1 MKLSVKNTAII
12 GFIALIT
19 FSFYS
24 FKASNFFEI
33 SKNLDIFAS
42 VYKELN
48 TYYVDEI
55 EPADLMRNGID
66 AMLKSLDP
74 YTNFISE
81 AEIEG
86 YKMKTTGK
94 YGGIGAAIR
103 TDGEFVIIT
112 EPYEGFPAFK
122 AGLRAGDKIVEI
134 EGKSA
139 KGKNSEQV
147 SKILRGSPGTNVS
160 IKIKRPQEKKT
171 MPIKLTR
178 EEVKINA
185 VPYSAEVSDGIGYVK
200 LTSFTQR
207 CSADVIKAIN
217 KLKKEEKIDKLIFD
231 LRSNPGGLL
240 NEAVNISNIFIPKGK
255 EVVSTK
261 GKNRDWNKTYKTLKE
276 PLDLNIPVVVLTNGS
291 SASASEIVSGV
302 LQDYDRGVIVGQKT
316 FGKGLVQTTKNVG
329 YNSKVKLTTSKYYIP
344 SGRCIQKINYA
355 EKDANGKPIKMPDSL
370 KTEFKT
376 KNGRIVYDGVGVDP
390 DVTTEKKTYAN
401 ISKTLLNKQ
410 LIFNYV
416 TNFALKNKSID
427 DPKSFKITDAQFNQF
442 VNYIKDKDYKYDTKS
457 EKLLKNF
464 KETTENEKYYNA
476 LKTEI
481 STMESKIKADK
492 EKDVYKHKAE
502 IKKLLEAEIVSRY
515 FYKKGKIEYNLKT
528 DKEVLKAIE
537 ILNNKTK
544 YNKILSGQ

>member
-12 GFIALIT
+12 AFIALIT

-24 FKASNFFEI
+24 FKTSNFFEI

-55 EPADLMRNGID
+55 EPAELMRNGID

-81 AEIEG
+81 AEMEG

-103 TDGEFVIIT
+103 TNGDYVIIT

-160 IKIKRPQEKKT
+160 IKIERPQEKKPL
-171 MPIKLTR
+171 PIKLTR
-178 EEVKINA
+178 EEVKIKA
-185 VPYSAEVSDGIGYVK
+185 VPYFAEVSDGIGYVK

-207 CSADVIKAIN
+207 CSADVIKAI
-217 KLKKEEKIDKLIFD
+217 KQLQKDDDIDKLIFD

-261 GKNRDWNKTYKTLKE
+261 GKNKDWNKSYKTLKE
-276 PLDLNIPVVVLTNGS
+276 PLDLDIPVVVLTNGS

-355 EKDANGKPIKMPDSL
+355 EKDANGKPLKMPDSL

-390 DVTTEKKTYAN
+390 DVTTDKKSYAN
-401 ISKTLLNKQ
+401 ISKALLNKQ
-410 LIFNYV
+410 LIFNYA
-416 TNFALKNKSID
+416 TDFALKNKTIAA
-427 DPKSFKITDAQFNQF
+427 PTSFKISDGQFNQF
-442 VNYIKDKDYKYDTKS
+442 VKYIKDKDHKYDTKS

-464 KETTENEKYYNA
+464 KDTTEDEKYYEA

-481 STMESKIKADK
+481 TAMESKIKADK
-492 EKDVYKHKAE
+492 EKDIYKHKPE
-502 IKKLLEAEIVSRY
+502 IKKLLEAEIISRY
-515 FYKKGKIEYNLKT
+515 YYKKGKIEYNLKT

-537 ILNNKTK
+537 ILNNKAK
-544 YNKILSGQ
+544 YNKILAGK